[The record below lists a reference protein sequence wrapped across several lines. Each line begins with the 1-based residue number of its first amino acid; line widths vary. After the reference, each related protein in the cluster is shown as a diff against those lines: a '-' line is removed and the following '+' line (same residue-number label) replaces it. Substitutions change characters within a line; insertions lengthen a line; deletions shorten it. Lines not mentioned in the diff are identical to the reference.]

1 MNWTMTKME
10 FNGNYA
16 QIRSTDMNEL
26 LVQGGKCSYKS
37 TKQSTSAILI
47 ATVFFLPPPSPW
59 RVSFIIKLPLDHLD
73 PTLVGHLS
81 SYLLSHQTPS
91 LALYEF

>member
-1 MNWTMTKME
+1 MNWTITKME
-10 FNGNYA
+10 FDGNYA

-47 ATVFFLPPPSPW
+47 ATVFFLFLFSIPFLWDLYSHLYYISP
-59 RVSFIIKLPLDHLD
+59 FIFILHVD
-73 PTLVGHLS
+73 S
-81 SYLLSHQTPS
+81 
-91 LALYEF
+91 